1 MDRTDTTIKC
11 KVKIEKYTVCKLTST
26 KTYGNSVSSSKAVV
40 SICRNEFKEVL
51 LSVCCTTG
59 KLSKVPQIFNLKD
72 AELHY
77 KFIKEGK
84 LTVNAKK
91 SSTRVFIMDAPPHIL
106 KEFVKT
112 LLVKLEIKTKALSD
126 RDLLAKRPYVKSEL
140 QEISP
145 LSKTDIDKAN
155 ELRSKPKQVL
165 KPTNNQQNP
174 FKRRLPFEDLTN
186 KPQAI
191 KRKIL
196 TLTKFNFNSKQK
208 QALESIKRGENVFFT
223 GGAGTGKTF
232 LLKHAIGSLSPS
244 GLFITASTGVAACH
258 IGGITLHQFAGVGKA
273 TDSPQE
279 CLKQALR
286 KSGTVKRWK
295 SCKNLIIDEISM
307 VSSNFFDILDYLGRA
322 FNVNNKHKPFGGIQL
337 IICGDF
343 FQLPPVYKG
352 TGNNKKFCFQ
362 SKAWSNCNFRV
373 VELNQ
378 VYRQKDPKFIN
389 ILRGIRVGLCDKAAA
404 QMLKNTEYNKVSKG
418 SIVATKLC
426 THRKNVEETNKNC
439 LEKLHGEPR
448 TYTYKDESPYYSTFI
463 NQLLPDT
470 VSVTLKV
477 GAQVMLTKNIN
488 PSIGLVNGTR
498 GVVTALGK
506 NFPVVKFIGG
516 HEQTIGLERWSVK
529 VTPDLTVI
537 RRQVPLKLGWAVSIH
552 KSQGMTIDF
561 VEMNLEQVFEQG
573 QAYVALS
580 RVRSLEGLR
589 VERFSSSCI
598 RVNPDVIKFY
608 KSIRSLE

>member
-1 MDRTDTTIKC
+1 M
-11 KVKIEKYTVCKLTST
+11 L
-26 KTYGNSVSSSKAVV
+26 NVSCS
-40 SICRNEFKEVL
+40 
-51 LSVCCTTG
+51 TG
-59 KLSKVPQIFNLKD
+59 KLSKVPQIFSLKN

-77 KFIKEGK
+77 KFVKEGK
-84 LTVNAKK
+84 LTVNAKQ
-91 SSTRVFIMDAPPHIL
+91 SSARIFIMDAPPHVL

-112 LLVKLEIKTKALSD
+112 LLVKLEIKTKTLSD
-126 RDLLAKRPYVKSEL
+126 RDLLAKRPYLKSEL

-145 LSKTDIDKAN
+145 LNKTDIDKAN
-155 ELRSKPKQVL
+155 ELRSKPKQML
-165 KPTNNQQNP
+165 KPTNIQNS
-174 FKRRLPFEDLTN
+174 FKRRLPFEDVTN
-186 KPQAI
+186 TPQSNK
-191 KRKIL
+191 KRML
-196 TLTKFNFNSKQK
+196 SLTKFNFNSKQR

-273 TDSPQE
+273 TVSPQE

-286 KSGTVKRWK
+286 KPSTIKRWK
-295 SCKNLIIDEISM
+295 SCKHLIIDEISM
-307 VSSNFFDILDYLGRA
+307 ISSNFFDILDYLGRA
-322 FNVNNKHKPFGGIQL
+322 FNVNNKNKPFGGIQL

-373 VELNQ
+373 IELSQ

-389 ILRGIRVGLCDKAAA
+389 ILQGIRVGLCGKAAA
-404 QMLKNTEYNKVSKG
+404 QILKNTECNEVSKG

-439 LEKLHGEPR
+439 LEKLIGDPR
-448 TYTYKDESPYYSTFI
+448 TFTYKDENQYYSSFI

-488 PSIGLVNGTR
+488 PAIGLVNGTR
-498 GVVTALGK
+498 GVITALGK

-537 RRQVPLKLGWAVSIH
+537 RRQIPLKLGWAVSIH

-580 RVRSLEGLR
+580 RVRSLDGLR

-598 RVNPDVIKFY
+598 RVNPDVIEFY
-608 KSIRSLE
+608 KSIRT